1 MKKKRCNSS
10 SERGL
15 AIGLAIGV
23 GIGFVLDNLVV
34 GIGIGTALGLTV
46 FKDQG
51 KGTNSCA
58 KETEAPSVEG
68 SNRE

>member
-1 MKKKRCNSS
+1 MLSLEGRSGGMEKKRCNSG

-23 GIGFVLDNLVV
+23 GIGFALDNLVV

-51 KGTNSCA
+51 KG
-58 KETEAPSVEG
+58 
-68 SNRE
+68 

>member
-1 MKKKRCNSS
+1 MLSLERRNEGMEKKRCNSG

-23 GIGFVLDNLVV
+23 GIGFALDNLVV

-51 KGTNSCA
+51 KG
-58 KETEAPSVEG
+58 
-68 SNRE
+68 